1 VTAPYGELDQRLYFG
16 SLSVLALE
24 SNPLELDVLA
34 QVLGGFRV
42 RSLARFTEASAA
54 VEHLE
59 REEAD
64 LLFVGTATDEMDE
77 YAFIRWLRRSKD
89 EGTRTSPVILLS
101 GHTQR
106 ANVLRARDCGASF
119 VVAKPITPKILYARI
134 VWLAK
139 DRRPFIEAEN
149 YAGPDRRFQKLGP
162 PHGMNGRRQ
171 DDLSLKVGE
180 AVAPNMSQNEIDA
193 ILNPRGV
200 MR

>member
-1 VTAPYGELDQRLYFG
+1 MTAPGGELDQRLYFG

-42 RSLARFTEASAA
+42 RTLARFTEASAA

-59 REEAD
+59 RKVAD
-64 LLFVGTATDEMDE
+64 LLFVGTVTDEMDE
-77 YAFIRWLRRSKD
+77 YAFIRWVRRSRD
-89 EGTRTSPVILLS
+89 EGTRSSPVILLS

-106 ANVLRARDCGASF
+106 ANVLRARDCGANF
-119 VVAKPITPKILYARI
+119 VIAKPITPKILYARI

-139 DRRPFIEAEN
+139 DRRPFIDADN

-162 PHGMNGRRQ
+162 PPGMEGRRQ

>member
-1 VTAPYGELDQRLYFG
+1 MPPSADLDQRLYFG
-16 SLSVLALE
+16 KLSVLALE

-34 QVLGGFRV
+34 QVLSGFRV
-42 RSLARFTEASAA
+42 RTLARFTEAAAA
-54 VEHLE
+54 VAHLQ

-64 LLFVGTATDEMDE
+64 LLFVGTATDTMDE
-77 YAFIRWLRRSKD
+77 YAFIRWLRQTKD

-119 VVAKPITPKILYARI
+119 VVAKPITPKILYARL

-139 DRRPFIEAEN
+139 DRRPFVDSEN
-149 YAGPDRRFQKLGP
+149 YTGPDRRFQKLGP
-162 PHGMNGRRQ
+162 PHGMEGRRK

-180 AVAPNMSQNEIDA
+180 AVMPNMSQNEIDA
-193 ILNPRGV
+193 ILNPRGAI
-200 MR
+200 R